1 MKLITENCHSEKK
14 ENLINIDVAS
24 RFMRFLSEEIEK
36 NVRENLKGFF
46 YGFIAFL
53 IKM

>member
-1 MKLITENCHSEKK
+1 MKLISKNCHSEKK
-14 ENLINIDVAS
+14 RKFDKYRCCVKIYEV
-24 RFMRFLSEEIEK
+24 LSEEIEK